1 MPQETLT
8 LHWDNDKV
16 CFKYASHLFFRESL
30 MLCPVKISNKIRLA
44 QLKCKGGFSN
54 LINKIISL
62 MDMDC

>member
-1 MPQETLT
+1 
-8 LHWDNDKV
+8 
-16 CFKYASHLFFRESL
+16 